1 MADTQHKRQNTAG
14 KVPVATPN
22 IGPTG
27 MVSLETALTAAI
39 GAKIRLQT
47 VAPTSRTLEGTLFT
61 VSPALN
67 LLTLTTSPTPTT
79 EASTYHILPI
89 SALQSFNLVSLTS
102 PTVTLPLL
110 PALDHSALQSRLEST
125 IARLKAEE
133 ARKGKGVSREA
144 QKIFDRI
151 SRTLPTR
158 WEGKDIIVSDAV
170 VIEAPY
176 RPEDCKAGTGA
187 AKESLNRV
195 KKVLENERKKLLEK
209 TGAAR
214 PAIPAAV
221 PLTGPRKGG

>member
-47 VAPTSRTLEGTLFT
+47 VPPTSRTIEGTLFT

-67 LLTLTTSPTPTT
+67 LLTLTASPTPAT

-89 SALQSFNLVSLTS
+89 SALQSFSLVSLPA
-102 PTVTLPLL
+102 PTASLPLL
-110 PALDHSALQSRLEST
+110 PPLDHSALQSRLEST
-125 IARLKAEE
+125 IARLRAEE

-144 QKIFDRI
+144 QEIFDRI

-158 WEGKDIIVSDAV
+158 WEGKDIVVSDAV

-176 RPEDCKAGTGA
+176 RPEDCKAGSGA
-187 AKESLNRV
+187 AKESLTRV
-195 KKVLENERKKLLEK
+195 KKVLEIERKKLSEK
-209 TGAAR
+209 AGPSR
-214 PAIPAAV
+214 PVIPAAV